1 LLKQKILMS
10 WDTQILLFAA
20 TLRSE
25 GWDCFFRSVTWLGS
39 LYVLTPM
46 AALISAI
53 LLYLH
58 QRAGV
63 LLLLVGFGGATLLVH
78 LAKAM
83 VARPRPDVVESLV
96 VLPTDSSFPSAH
108 ATQIVAFTLCMAL
121 IIRRMLP
128 EWQFVVIA
136 VAVIGSIV
144 VAVSRIYL
152 QVHFPSDVLAGILLG
167 IGWVALAQKFF

>member
-1 LLKQKILMS
+1 MS

-25 GWDCFFRSVTWLGS
+25 GLDCFFRGVTWLGS
-39 LYVLTPM
+39 LYILTPIT
-46 AALISAI
+46 ALISVI

-58 QRAGV
+58 KRAEV

-78 LAKAM
+78 LAK
-83 VARPRPDVVESLV
+83 VILARPRPDVVEPLV
-96 VLPTDSSFPSAH
+96 ALPMDSSFPSAH
-108 ATQIVAFTLCMAL
+108 TTQIVAFTLCMVL
-121 IIRRMLP
+121 IIRRILP
-128 EWQFVVIA
+128 EWQFTAIA
-136 VAVIGSIV
+136 VALMLA
-144 VAVSRIYL
+144 VAVAASRIYL